1 MGSME
6 LALQTVRKLARK
18 CGCSADRMAD
28 IEISMREA
36 VANAII
42 HGNERQQGRRI
53 LIRAYGDPQLGLLI
67 TVRDDGPGF
76 DPDSVPDPRSEERLS
91 LGHGRG
97 IFLMRELMDH
107 VEHRRGGSEVRMFV
121 SCNHAGSSD

>member
-1 MGSME
+1 ME
-6 LALQTVRKLARK
+6 VAVQTVRKLARK
-18 CGCSADRMAD
+18 CHCSADRMAD
-28 IEISMREA
+28 IEICVREA

-42 HGNERQQGRRI
+42 HGNERHEGRKV
-53 LIRAYGDPQLGLLI
+53 LIRAYGDPDRGLLI
-67 TVRDDGPGF
+67 TVRDSGPGF
-76 DPDSVPDPRSEERLS
+76 DPALVPDPREEDRLS

-107 VEHRRGGSEVRMFV
+107 VEHRRGGTEVRMFV